1 MGKVKEIHFEF
12 INEMNQMVDVDYQ
25 FEEYLQSEKYVDEVN
40 SVLESTK
47 PKYSSSDV
55 EQAISYAFDSVI
67 VESDEVGK
75 DVYGK
80 LIHEKV
86 IEYLNTI
93 R

>member
-1 MGKVKEIHFEF
+1 MGRVKKVHFEF

-25 FEEYLQSEKYVDEVN
+25 FEEYLQSENYANEVN
-40 SVLESTK
+40 EVLEETK

-55 EQAISYAFDSVI
+55 ERAISYAFNNII

-80 LIHEKV
+80 LVHEKV

>member
-1 MGKVKEIHFEF
+1 MGKVKEVHFEF

>member
-1 MGKVKEIHFEF
+1 MGRVKKVHFEF

-55 EQAISYAFDSVI
+55 EQAISYAFDSII

-93 R
+93 H

>member
-1 MGKVKEIHFEF
+1 MGRVKDVHFEF

-25 FEEYLQSEKYVDEVN
+25 FEEYLQSEDYVNEVN
-40 SVLESTK
+40 EVLEETK

-55 EQAISYAFDSVI
+55 EQAISYAFNSII

-80 LIHEKV
+80 LVHEKV
-86 IEYLNTI
+86 IEYLNKI
-93 R
+93 H

>member
-1 MGKVKEIHFEF
+1 MGRVKDLHFEF

-25 FEEYLQSEKYVDEVN
+25 FEEYLQSENYANEVN
-40 SVLESTK
+40 GVLEETK

-55 EQAISYAFDSVI
+55 ERAISYAFNSII

-80 LIHEKV
+80 LVHEKV

-93 R
+93 Q

>member
-1 MGKVKEIHFEF
+1 MGKVKEVHFEF
-12 INEMNQMVDVDYQ
+12 INGMNQMVDVDYQ

-55 EQAISYAFDSVI
+55 EQAISYAFDSII

>member
-12 INEMNQMVDVDYQ
+12 INEMNQMVDVDYH
-25 FEEYLQSEKYVDEVN
+25 FEEYLQSEEYVDNVN

-55 EQAISYAFDSVI
+55 EHAISYAFDSVI
-67 VESDEVGK
+67 VESEEVGK
-75 DVYGK
+75 NVYGK

-86 IEYLNTI
+86 TEYLNTI

>member
-1 MGKVKEIHFEF
+1 MGKVKEVHFEF
-12 INEMNQMVDVDYQ
+12 INGMNQMVDVDYQ

>member
-1 MGKVKEIHFEF
+1 MGRVKDVHFEF

-25 FEEYLQSEKYVDEVN
+25 FEEYLQSENYANEVN
-40 SVLESTK
+40 EVLEETK

-55 EQAISYAFDSVI
+55 ERAISYAFNSII

-80 LIHEKV
+80 LVHEKV
-86 IEYLNTI
+86 IEYLNKI
-93 R
+93 Q

>member
-1 MGKVKEIHFEF
+1 MGRVKDVHFEF

-25 FEEYLQSEKYVDEVN
+25 FEEYLQSENYVNEVN
-40 SVLESTK
+40 EVLEETK

-55 EQAISYAFDSVI
+55 ERAISYAFNSII

-80 LIHEKV
+80 LVHEKV

-93 R
+93 Q

>member
-1 MGKVKEIHFEF
+1 MGKVKEVHFEF

-86 IEYLNTI
+86 IEYLNKI
-93 R
+93 Q

>member
-1 MGKVKEIHFEF
+1 MVKVKEVHFEF

-93 R
+93 H

>member
-1 MGKVKEIHFEF
+1 MGRVKDVHFEF

-25 FEEYLQSEKYVDEVN
+25 FEEYLQSEDYVNEVN
-40 SVLESTK
+40 EVLEETK

-55 EQAISYAFDSVI
+55 EQAISYAFNSII

-80 LIHEKV
+80 LVHEKV
-86 IEYLNTI
+86 IEYLNKI
-93 R
+93 Q

>member
-1 MGKVKEIHFEF
+1 MGKVKKVHFEF

>member
-1 MGKVKEIHFEF
+1 MGRVKDLHFEF
-12 INEMNQMVDVDYQ
+12 INDMNQMVDVDYQ

>member
-1 MGKVKEIHFEF
+1 MGKVKEVHFEF
-12 INEMNQMVDVDYQ
+12 INEMNQMVGVDYQ

>member
-1 MGKVKEIHFEF
+1 MGKVKELHFEF

-25 FEEYLQSEKYVDEVN
+25 FEQYLESDEYVDEVN
-40 SVLESTK
+40 EVLESTK
-47 PKYSSSDV
+47 PKYSSLDV
-55 EQAISYAFDSVI
+55 EQAITYAFDSVI
-67 VESDEVGK
+67 VESEEVGN

-80 LIHEKV
+80 LIHGKL